1 MFEDDVT
8 VPAGWYP
15 DPMGLPQLR
24 WWNNHAWTELTTE
37 ARAPVVMQQQVTSN
51 PARRVLYAD
60 DEEEEI
66 FPTRRQQ
73 REQRE
78 REEEYRSLATD
89 EDEARDAIAGHV
101 PLSTGLREIDAPV
114 VDAPVAEAA
123 AAEAPVAEVPVAQTP
138 VAETPVAAAP
148 EQAPVE
154 TPVAASSQATAPAA
168 APDRALI
175 DEGDAGVSETFD
187 DIFLPRSAT
196 NSVSSPFA
204 QYDRERT
211 ADAATTRA
219 TTIPRLGIYTAP
231 VWIIALLP
239 LVQLVGGLLIL
250 LGIGAVSSM
259 AVTIA
264 LLVAPYIV
272 VILLAIA
279 DRAMLKRMGHEHTAH
294 WAWAIL
300 SAPVYLIARSMALS
314 RTGGLGL
321 APLLVWAALGMLQVA
336 SILVVPG
343 MLISILPTVFSA
355 QAEQSVSSEAA
366 IIGADLTVTCP
377 TPPPVLIG
385 TSFTCSA
392 TSTAGHDL
400 KVTVSLQRANGW
412 IDWRVDDWGNT
423 FAK

>member
-51 PARRVLYAD
+51 PGRRVLYAD

-78 REEEYRSLATD
+78 REAEYRSLATD

-114 VDAPVAEAA
+114 VADAVTDAPVASAP
-123 AAEAPVAEVPVAQTP
+123 AEAP
-138 VAETPVAAAP
+138 AAP
-148 EQAPVE
+148 VDPPIDQPA
-154 TPVAASSQATAPAA
+154 AA
-168 APDRALI
+168 APDATPQTAAATDRALF
-175 DEGDAGVSETFD
+175 DEGDAGVSENFD

-196 NSVSSPFA
+196 ASVSSPFA

-231 VWIIALLP
+231 AWIIALLP

-250 LGIGAVSSM
+250 LGLGAVSSM
-259 AVTIA
+259 PITIG
-264 LLVAPYIV
+264 LLVAPYLI

-294 WAWAIL
+294 WAWAVL

-343 MLISILPTVFSA
+343 MLISILPSAFAA
-355 QAEQSVSSEAA
+355 QAEQSVASEAA
-366 IIGADLTVTCP
+366 IIGAQLTVTCP

-385 TSFTCSA
+385 QSFTCSA

-400 KVTVSLQRANGW
+400 RVTVSLQRANGW

-423 FAK
+423 FARQS

>member
-1 MFEDDVT
+1 
-8 VPAGWYP
+8 
-15 DPMGLPQLR
+15 MGLPQLR

-51 PARRVLYAD
+51 PGRRVLYAD

-78 REEEYRSLATD
+78 REAEYRSLATD

-114 VDAPVAEAA
+114 IADAVVEPPLAA
-123 AAEAPVAEVPVAQTP
+123 AT
-138 VAETPVAAAP
+138 AETSTATDSPVMPTDAP
-148 EQAPVE
+148 EQQAATTDPAAQHQAPVSAD
-154 TPVAASSQATAPAA
+154 TATQQPASNA
-168 APDRALI
+168 DRALI
-175 DEGDAGVSETFD
+175 DEGDAGVSENFD

-196 NSVSSPFA
+196 NTVSSPFA
-204 QYDRERT
+204 QYDRERS
-211 ADAATTRA
+211 ADPVTTRA

-239 LVQLVGGLLIL
+239 LMQLVGGLLIL
-250 LGIGAVSSM
+250 LGLGAISSM
-259 AVTIA
+259 PVTVG
-264 LLVAPYIV
+264 LLVAPYLI

-294 WAWAIL
+294 WAWAVL

-343 MLISILPTVFSA
+343 MLISILPSAFSA
-355 QAEQSVSSEAA
+355 QAEQSVASEAA
-366 IIGADLTVTCP
+366 IIGARLTVNCP

-385 TSFTCSA
+385 QSFTCSA
-392 TSTAGHDL
+392 TSTTGHDL
-400 KVTVSLQRANGW
+400 KVTVVLQRANGW
-412 IDWRVDDWGNT
+412 IDWRVEDWGNT

>member
-1 MFEDDVT
+1 M
-8 VPAGWYP
+8 
-15 DPMGLPQLR
+15 
-24 WWNNHAWTELTTE
+24 
-37 ARAPVVMQQQVTSN
+37 
-51 PARRVLYAD
+51 LYAD

-66 FPTRRQQ
+66 LPTRRQQ

-78 REEEYRSLATD
+78 REAEYRNLATD

-114 VDAPVAEAA
+114 VVET
-123 AAEAPVAEVPVAQTP
+123 VGQP
-138 VAETPVAAAP
+138 VAETPVAAATEAP
-148 EQAPVE
+148 IAEAPVATTPVPE
-154 TPVAASSQATAPAA
+154 TPVAEAPRADVPVAEAPVADVPVAAHVSATASAA
-168 APDRALI
+168 DRALI
-175 DEGDAGVSETFD
+175 DEGDTGVSENFD
-187 DIFLPRSAT
+187 DIFLPRSAQT
-196 NSVSSPFA
+196 AVSSPFA
-204 QYDRERT
+204 QYDRQRT
-211 ADAATTRA
+211 ADAPTTRA
-219 TTIPRLGIYTAP
+219 TATTMPRLGIYTAP

-239 LVQLVGGLLIL
+239 LIQLVGGLLIL
-250 LGIGAVSSM
+250 LGVGAVSSM
-259 AVTIA
+259 SVTIA
-264 LLVAPYIV
+264 LLVAPYVAV
-272 VILLAIA
+272 VLLAIG
-279 DRAMLKRMGHEHTAH
+279 DRAILKRMGHEHTAH

-336 SILVVPG
+336 SVLVVPG
-343 MLISILPTVFSA
+343 MLISILPTVFTA

-366 IIGADLTVTCP
+366 IIGAQLTVDCP

-385 TSFTCSA
+385 TDFTCSA

-423 FAK
+423 FVK

>member
-1 MFEDDVT
+1 
-8 VPAGWYP
+8 
-15 DPMGLPQLR
+15 
-24 WWNNHAWTELTTE
+24 
-37 ARAPVVMQQQVTSN
+37 VVMQQQVTSN
-51 PARRVLYAD
+51 PGRRVLYAD

-78 REEEYRSLATD
+78 REAEYRSLATD

-101 PLSTGLREIDAPV
+101 PLSSGLREIDAPV
-114 VDAPVAEAA
+114 VAEAVVETPVVETPA
-123 AAEAPVAEVPVAQTP
+123 VQNPVAEVPVAEVP
-138 VAETPVAAAP
+138 IAAAP
-148 EQAPVE
+148 VADIPVE
-154 TPVAASSQATAPAA
+154 TPIAAGAQASAPAA

-175 DEGDAGVSETFD
+175 DEGDAGVSEDFD

-196 NSVSSPFA
+196 NSVSSPLA
-204 QYDRERT
+204 QYDRART

-294 WAWAIL
+294 WGWAIL

-343 MLISILPTVFSA
+343 MLISILPTVFAA

-366 IIGADLTVTCP
+366 IIGADLTVHCP

-385 TSFTCSA
+385 TTFTCSA

-423 FAK
+423 FSK